1 MACRGANLGR
11 DRFALGDGQQPK
23 QIVCHRPQRHIIHAS
38 DGSLG
43 DVEAIARAS
52 GKAILG
58 AASLDCLRRLNL
70 DAIKLALLLGHHI
83 VARKIL
89 KWGKHVVPATQQRA
103 GDASYPNCSNLAGC

>member
-1 MACRGANLGR
+1 MACRWANLGR
-11 DRFALGDGQQPK
+11 DRFTLGDGQQPK

-43 DVEAIARAS
+43 DVEAVAGAG

-58 AASLDCLRRLNL
+58 AASLNRLGGLNL

-83 VARKIL
+83 VAS
-89 KWGKHVVPATQQRA
+89 VVLVRQ
-103 GDASYPNCSNLAGC
+103 